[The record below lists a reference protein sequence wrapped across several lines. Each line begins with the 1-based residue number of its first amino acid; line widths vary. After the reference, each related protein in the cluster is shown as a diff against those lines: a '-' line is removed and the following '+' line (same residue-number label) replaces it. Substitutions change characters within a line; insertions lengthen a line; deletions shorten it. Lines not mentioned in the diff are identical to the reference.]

1 MRSLYW
7 KIFISF
13 WLATI
18 LIIFTTAWVI
28 SHIVQKSSLPAQEQL
43 FMDSYA
49 NAAVATYESGRQTA
63 LLKWLN
69 KIGISRHMSI
79 YLLSSSGEIIGTH
92 AVPENVKKVA
102 ENLLQDQLSEGI
114 LKSGKL
120 IVSHEILSTSGK
132 FYRLAAVSEKP
143 IYHFVGV
150 PWAGLAIRLILA
162 TFISGLICYLLSRYL
177 TQPLRSLGMAAKSI
191 ATGKLN
197 TRVGPL
203 RGHYNDEIAQLSN
216 EFDRMAEQ
224 LETLITSKER
234 LLQDIS
240 HELRSPLARLQIAI
254 ELGRNKTKGL
264 ADTEFNRMELECAR
278 LNALITEV
286 LDFAR
291 LEKSTTDL
299 NLSKVDLSA
308 LLHNIIR
315 DANYEVGEETP
326 RVNAGVIE
334 PCSLL
339 LDERLIHR
347 AIENV
352 VRNALHYSPATEQVV
367 VSLKHDETKEHIY
380 IDISDKGPGVPKDQ
394 LDKIFSPFYRV
405 DTSRTK
411 KTGGYGL
418 GLAIAARSIY
428 LHHGEIMALNN
439 PDGGLLV
446 RIILDSKSDIK
457 TEISELNSVMANTST
472 YNVKVKN

>member
-79 YLLSSSGEIIGTH
+79 YLLSSTGEIIGTQ

-177 TQPLRSLGMAAKSI
+177 TQPLRSLGLAAKSI

-197 TRVGPL
+197 TRVGHL

-224 LETLITSKER
+224 LETIVNSKER

-254 ELGRNKTKGL
+254 ELGRNKTQHL
-264 ADTEFNRMELECAR
+264 ADTEFNRMELECSR

-299 NLSKVDLSA
+299 NLNKIDLSA
-308 LLHNIIR
+308 LLLNIIR
-315 DANYEVGEETP
+315 DANYEAGEETP
-326 RVNAGVIE
+326 RVKAGVIE
-334 PCSLL
+334 PCCLFI
-339 LDERLIHR
+339 DERLIHR

-367 VSLKHDETKEHIY
+367 VSLKHDETKEHVY
-380 IDISDKGPGVPKDQ
+380 IDISDKGPGVPEAQ
-394 LDKIFSPFYRV
+394 LNRIFSPFYRV

-418 GLAIAARSIY
+418 GLAIASRAIQ
-428 LHHGEIMALNN
+428 LHQGEIMALNN
-439 PDGGLLV
+439 PGGGLLI
-446 RIILDSKSDIK
+446 RIILHSIPDIK
-457 TEISELNSVMANTST
+457 TEPPVLNPVINS
-472 YNVKVKN
+472 

>member
-28 SHIVQKSSLPAQEQL
+28 SHIAQKSSLPAQEQL

-49 NAAVATYESGRQTA
+49 NAAVATFESGEQAA

-69 KIGISRHMSI
+69 KIGISRHMTL
-79 YLLSSSGEIIGTH
+79 YLLSSTGDIIGTE
-92 AVPENVKKVA
+92 APPPNVKEVA
-102 ENLLQDQLSEGI
+102 ENLLKDQLSEGI

-143 IYHFVGV
+143 ISHFVGI
-150 PWAGLAIRLILA
+150 PWAGLALRLILA
-162 TFISGLICYLLSRYL
+162 TFISGLICYLLSLYL

-191 ATGKLN
+191 AKGKLN
-197 TRVGPL
+197 TRVGHL
-203 RGHYNDEIAQLSN
+203 RGHHKDEIAQLSD

-224 LETLITSKER
+224 LERLVSSKER

-254 ELGRNKTKGL
+254 ELGRNKTKHL
-264 ADTEFNRMELECAR
+264 ADTEFKRMELECSR
-278 LNALITEV
+278 LNYLISEI

-291 LEKSTTDL
+291 LDKSTTDL
-299 NLSKVDLSA
+299 HLSPVNIPN
-308 LLHNIIR
+308 LLHEVIK
-315 DANYEVGEETP
+315 DANYECGAESN
-326 RVNAGVIE
+326 RVYAGIIE
-334 PCSLL
+334 PCSLFI
-339 LDERLIHR
+339 DQRLIHR

-352 VRNALHYSPATEQVV
+352 VRNALHYSPLTEKIT
-367 VSLKHDETKEHIY
+367 VSLHHDETQEHVY
-380 IDISDKGPGVPKDQ
+380 IDISDKGPGVPDEQ
-394 LDKIFSPFYRV
+394 LKKIFNPFYRV
-405 DTSRTK
+405 DTSREK

-418 GLAIAARSIY
+418 GLAIAFRAIQ
-428 LHHGEIMALNN
+428 LHEGRIIAQNN
-439 PDGGLLV
+439 TDGGLLV
-446 RIILDSKSDIK
+446 RIILK
-457 TEISELNSVMANTST
+457 TTTIS
-472 YNVKVKN
+472 

>member
-49 NAAVATYESGRQTA
+49 NAAVATYESGQQAA

-79 YLLSSSGEIIGTH
+79 YLLTSTGEIIGTQ
-92 AVPENVKKVA
+92 AAPDNVKKVA

-120 IVSHEILSTSGK
+120 IVSHEILATSGK

-150 PWAGLAIRLILA
+150 PWAGLAIRLTLA
-162 TFISGLICYLLSRYL
+162 AFISGLICYLLSRYL

-197 TRVGPL
+197 TRVGHL
-203 RGHYNDEIAQLSN
+203 RGHHNDEIAQLSS

-224 LETLITSKER
+224 LETLVSSKER

-254 ELGRNKTKGL
+254 ELGRNKTQHL
-264 ADTEFNRMELECAR
+264 ADNEFNRMELECSR
-278 LNALITEV
+278 LNALITEI

-291 LEKSTTDL
+291 LEKSTMDL
-299 NLSKVDLSA
+299 NLQQTDLSK
-308 LLHNIIR
+308 LLLNIIQ
-315 DANYEVGEETP
+315 DANYEFGKETS
-326 RVNAGVIE
+326 RVQAGVLE
-334 PCSLL
+334 PCHLL

-352 VRNALHYSPATEQVV
+352 VRNALHYSPTTEHVI
-367 VSLKHDETKEHIY
+367 VSLKHDETKENVY
-380 IDISDKGPGVPKDQ
+380 IDISDKGPGVTHDQ
-394 LDKIFSPFYRV
+394 LDSIFNAFYRV

-418 GLAIAARSIY
+418 GLAIAARAIK
-428 LHHGEIMALNN
+428 LHHGEILALNN
-439 PDGGLLV
+439 PGGGLLV
-446 RIILDSKSDIK
+446 RIILNIK
-457 TEISELNSVMANTST
+457 MIETLT
-472 YNVKVKN
+472 

>member
-18 LIIFTTAWVI
+18 LIIFTTAWII

-49 NAAVATYESGRQTA
+49 NAAVATFESGRHAA
-63 LLKWLN
+63 LLQWLN
-69 KIGISRHMSI
+69 KIGISRHMSV
-79 YLLSSSGEIIGTH
+79 YLLSSTGEIIG
-92 AVPENVKKVA
+92 AQDPPENVREVA

-150 PWAGLAIRLILA
+150 PWAGLAIRLTLA

-197 TRVGPL
+197 TRVGHL
-203 RGHYNDEIAQLSN
+203 RGHHNDEIAQLSH
-216 EFDRMAEQ
+216 EFDRMAEK
-224 LETLITSKER
+224 LETLISSKER

-240 HELRSPLARLQIAI
+240 HELRSPLARLHIAI
-254 ELGRNKTKGL
+254 ELGRNKTKHT
-264 ADTEFNRMELECAR
+264 ADNEFNRMELECSR
-278 LNALITEV
+278 LNALITEI

-299 NLSKVDLSA
+299 NLNEIDLSA
-308 LLHNIIR
+308 LLMNIIN
-315 DANYEVGEETP
+315 DANYELGEKLPRAQVG
-326 RVNAGVIE
+326 IME
-334 PCSLL
+334 PCRLA

-347 AIENV
+347 AVENV
-352 VRNALHYSPATEQVV
+352 VRNALHYTPAEEKVL
-367 VSLKHDETKEHIY
+367 VSLKHDETKEHVY
-380 IDISDKGPGVPKDQ
+380 IDISDKGPGVPEKQ
-394 LDKIFSPFYRV
+394 LDKIFNPFYRV

-418 GLAIAARSIY
+418 GLAIASRAIR
-428 LHHGEIMALNN
+428 LHHGEIIAINN
-439 PDGGLLV
+439 VEGGLLV
-446 RIILDSKSDIK
+446 RIIL
-457 TEISELNSVMANTST
+457 NSGMDFAH
-472 YNVKVKN
+472 

>member
-1 MRSLYW
+1 MDLDICLMRSLYW

-13 WLATI
+13 WLAII
-18 LIIFTTAWVI
+18 LIIFTTAWII
-28 SHIVQKSSLPAQEQL
+28 SHIVHKSSLPAQEQL

-49 NAAVATYESGRQTA
+49 NAAVATYESGQQAA

-79 YLLSSSGEIIGTH
+79 YLLTSTGEIIGTH
-92 AVPENVKKVA
+92 AAPENVKKVA

-114 LKSGKL
+114 LKSEKL

-150 PWAGLAIRLILA
+150 PWAGLTIRLILA
-162 TFISGLICYLLSRYL
+162 IFISGLICYLLSRYL

-191 ATGKLN
+191 AKGQLN
-197 TRVGPL
+197 TRVGHL
-203 RGHYNDEIAQLSN
+203 RGHNKDEIAQLSA

-224 LETLITSKER
+224 VETLVKSKER

-240 HELRSPLARLQIAI
+240 HELRSPLARLQIAL
-254 ELGRNKTKGL
+254 ELGRKKTNHL
-264 ADTEFNRMELECAR
+264 ADGEFNRMELECSR
-278 LNALITEV
+278 LNVLITEI

-299 NLSKVDLSA
+299 NFNEVDLTA
-308 LLHNIIR
+308 LLLNIIN
-315 DANYEVGEETP
+315 DANFEFGNEFP
-326 RVNAGVIE
+326 RVIAGVIE
-334 PCSLL
+334 PCHLF

-352 VRNALHYSPATEQVV
+352 VRNALHYSPATEQVT
-367 VSLKHDETKEHIY
+367 VSLKRSETLEHIY
-380 IDISDKGPGVPKDQ
+380 IDISDKGPGVPADQ
-394 LDKIFSPFYRV
+394 LNRIFNPFYRV

-418 GLAIAARSIY
+418 GLAIASRAIQ
-428 LHHGEIMALNN
+428 LHHGEIVASNN
-439 PDGGLLV
+439 PDRGLLV
-446 RIILDSKSDIK
+446 RIIL
-457 TEISELNSVMANTST
+457 ST
-472 YNVKVKN
+472 CHQET